1 MIMIT
6 LGCLSFYLTEVNVF
20 YLLLIT
26 GPTMSEQ
33 ARPTEEMNG
42 ELNHEELPPQV
53 IKRCGEDFQI
63 ILSLYCARD
72 FK

>member
-26 GPTMSEQ
+26 GPTMREQ
-33 ARPTEEMNG
+33 TRPTEEMNG
-42 ELNHEELPPQV
+42 VLNHEELPPQV
-53 IKRCGEDFQI
+53 IKRCGKDF
-63 ILSLYCARD
+63 
-72 FK
+72 